1 MSKLFVSLSFVVL
14 FPLYSYGQFFQNFN
28 LFSVDDDVQFGKQL
42 RDEIAKDPQTYPV
55 LSEQEY
61 PEAYR
66 YLKAMRD
73 QILNT
78 GVIQY
83 RDKFAWEL
91 YIIHD
96 DSTLNAF
103 VTPGGYIYVYTGLI
117 KYLDNEDQLAGVM
130 GHEIAH
136 ADRRHSTR
144 NLTKQYGF
152 STVLSLLLGRNPGQL
167 TQVLGAVTG
176 QLGSLKFSRTSES
189 EADAY
194 SVEYLA
200 RTKYQC
206 DGAAGFF
213 QKILDQGNSQAPP
226 QFLSTHPSSANRVRD
241 IRAKASSIGCDTSL
255 GGANYEAFKRSLP

>member
-1 MSKLFVSLSFVVL
+1 MNKLLFTFCFLVL
-14 FPLYSYGQFFQNFN
+14 FSVNSYGQLFKNFN
-28 LFSVDDDVQFGKQL
+28 VFSVDDDIKLGKQL

-55 LSEQEY
+55 LSERDY

-83 RDKFAWEL
+83 REQFAWEL
-91 YIIHD
+91 FIIRD

-152 STVLSLLLGRNPGQL
+152 STVLSLLLGGNPSELSQI
-167 TQVLGAVTG
+167 LGAVTG
-176 QLGSLKFSRTSES
+176 QLGALKFSRTSES

-241 IRAKASSIGCDTSL
+241 IQAKAQSLGCDTSL
-255 GGANYEAFKRSLP
+255 GGSNYEAFKRSLP